1 LKKNIPKQVAELVEK
16 HPKQVAEFGEKHP
29 KTSSGV

>member
-1 LKKNIPKQVAELVEK
+1 LKKNIPKQVTEFEEK
-16 HPKQVAEFGEKHP
+16 HPKQVGEFGEKHP